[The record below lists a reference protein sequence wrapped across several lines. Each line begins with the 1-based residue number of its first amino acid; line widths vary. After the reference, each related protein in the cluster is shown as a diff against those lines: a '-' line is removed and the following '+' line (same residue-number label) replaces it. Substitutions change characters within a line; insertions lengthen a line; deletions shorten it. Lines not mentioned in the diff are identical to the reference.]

1 MAIWNNIIY
10 GVETATVT
18 FFIYAAT
25 GKLLE
30 IKRNPAVRVLLVIV
44 CMVLG
49 QMIIY
54 LADFDNLPPT
64 MIIFITAVW
73 IFCRGSGLKRM
84 ALGFLIAST
93 VFAYDAL
100 IDNYLA
106 ENTAEKCLFRVIF
119 GLIFYLGVKKIAPE
133 KGFELSNTLWGL
145 FLLLAAAPMGI
156 VLCTVLLTQE
166 FRSENSIQVLVLLWL
181 SLLSFAGLLG
191 TVAVLARQRE
201 LEEEQLLGELNNRYY
216 KLMEEQN
223 FEVRRLKHDL
233 INHLHA
239 ISSLDPKEKD
249 GYIEELLKNP
259 VLHTTMQFC
268 GDHTVNAVLCAKK
281 MITEQKQIAFEI
293 KADIPEPLKL
303 DKPDICA
310 ILGNSLDNAI
320 EAVSLLEEK
329 KRHIQLE
336 LCSAKGLFVMKLV
349 NPSISQYPKS
359 SGIIHTTKQDQENHG
374 YGLKSIKKSAE
385 KYGGTLEIQQ
395 EEGKFTL
402 FLYIPLT
409 FACAR

>member
-1 MAIWNNIIY
+1 MVIWHNILY
-10 GVETATVT
+10 GTETVAVT
-18 FFIYAAT
+18 FFIYAVT

-30 IKRNPAVRVLLVIV
+30 IKRNAAVRALLSIV

-64 MIIFITAVW
+64 MAVFLTAVW
-73 IFCRGSGLKRM
+73 IFCRGSGMKRM
-84 ALGFLIAST
+84 TLGFLIAST

-106 ENTAEKCLFRVIF
+106 ESTVEKCLFRIIF
-119 GLIFYLGVKKIAPE
+119 GLVFYLGVKKIAPE
-133 KGFELSNTLWGL
+133 KDFELSNTLWGL
-145 FLLLAAAPMGI
+145 LLLLAAAPMGI
-156 VLCTVLLTQE
+156 VLCTVLLTQNFE
-166 FRSENSIQVLVLLWL
+166 PENSTQMLVLLWL

-191 TVAVLARQRE
+191 TVAVMVRQRE
-201 LEEEQLLGELNNRYY
+201 LEEAQLLGELNNRYY

-233 INHLHA
+233 INHLHT

-249 GYIEELLKNP
+249 GYIEELLNNS

-281 MITEQKQIAFEI
+281 MIMEQKQIRFEI
-293 KADIPEPLKL
+293 KADLPEPLKL
-303 DKPDICA
+303 EKPDICA

-320 EAVSLLEEK
+320 EAVSVFDEK

-349 NPSISQYPKS
+349 NPCFPQSPRP
-359 SGIIHTTKQDQENHG
+359 SGLIRTTKQDQENHG
-374 YGLKSIKKSAE
+374 YGLKSIRKSAE
-385 KYGGTLEIQQ
+385 KYGGTLELQQ
-395 EEGKFTL
+395 KEGNFTL
-402 FLYIPLT
+402 FLYIPLNL
-409 FACAR
+409 R

>member
-1 MAIWNNIIY
+1 MGIWDNILY
-10 GVETATVT
+10 GAETAAVT
-18 FFIYAAT
+18 FFLYGVT
-25 GKLLE
+25 GRLLE
-30 IKRNPAVRVLLVIV
+30 IKRNPAVKVFLAMV

-64 MIIFITAVW
+64 MAVFLIAVW
-73 IFCRGSGLKRM
+73 IFCKGNGLKRIT
-84 ALGFLIAST
+84 LGFLIAST

-100 IDNYLA
+100 IDNYMA
-106 ENTAEKCLFRVIF
+106 ENTVEKCLFRVIF
-119 GLIFYLGVKKIAPE
+119 GLIFYLGVRKIAPE

-145 FLLLAAAPMGI
+145 LLFLAAAPMGI
-156 VLCTVLLTQE
+156 VLCTVLLTQDVKPG
-166 FRSENSIQVLVLLWL
+166 NSTQMLVLLWL
-181 SLLSFAGLLG
+181 SLFSFAGLLG

-201 LEEEQLLGELNNRYY
+201 LEEAQLLGELNKRYY
-216 KLMEEQN
+216 RLMEEQS

-233 INHLHA
+233 ANHLHT

-249 GYIEELLKNP
+249 EYIEELLKNP

-281 MITEQKQIAFEI
+281 IIMEQKQIRFEI
-293 KADIPEPLKL
+293 KADIPEPLSLEKS
-303 DKPDICA
+303 DICA

-320 EAVSLLEEK
+320 EAVSVFDEK

-349 NPSISQYPKS
+349 NPSSSQTTKS
-359 SGIIHTTKQDQENHG
+359 LGLFHTTKPDQEKHG
-374 YGLKSIKKSAE
+374 YGLKSIRKSTE
-385 KYGGTLEIQQ
+385 KYGGTLELQQ
-395 EEGKFTL
+395 KEGNFIL
-402 FLYIPLT
+402 FLYIPLNLE
-409 FACAR
+409 

>member
-10 GVETATVT
+10 GVETGTVT
-18 FFIYAAT
+18 FFIYAVT

-30 IKRNPAVRVLLVIV
+30 IKRNAAVRALLSIV

-64 MIIFITAVW
+64 MAVFLTAVW

-106 ENTAEKCLFRVIF
+106 ESTVEKCLFRIIF
-119 GLIFYLGVKKIAPE
+119 GLVFYLGVKKIAPE
-133 KGFELSNTLWGL
+133 KDFELSNTLWGL
-145 FLLLAAAPMGI
+145 LLLLAAAPMGI
-156 VLCTVLLTQE
+156 VLCTV
-166 FRSENSIQVLVLLWL
+166 
-181 SLLSFAGLLG
+181 
-191 TVAVLARQRE
+191 AVMARQRE
-201 LEEEQLLGELNNRYY
+201 LEEAQLLGELNNRYY

-233 INHLHA
+233 INHLHT
-239 ISSLDPKEKD
+239 IFSLDPKEKD

-281 MITEQKQIAFEI
+281 MITEQKQIVFEI

-303 DKPDICA
+303 EKPDICA

-329 KRHIQLE
+329 
-336 LCSAKGLFVMKLV
+336 
-349 NPSISQYPKS
+349 N
-359 SGIIHTTKQDQENHG
+359 GIFN
-374 YGLKSIKKSAE
+374 
-385 KYGGTLEIQQ
+385 
-395 EEGKFTL
+395 
-402 FLYIPLT
+402 
-409 FACAR
+409 